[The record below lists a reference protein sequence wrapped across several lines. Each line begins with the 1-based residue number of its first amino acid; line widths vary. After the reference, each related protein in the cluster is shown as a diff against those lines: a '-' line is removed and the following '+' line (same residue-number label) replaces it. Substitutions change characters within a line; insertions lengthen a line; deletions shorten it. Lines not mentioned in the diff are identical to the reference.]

1 MQGIRAG
8 ERGDGP
14 SLADYL
20 RVLSRRRWIVLE
32 ALLLVPL
39 AAVLFSLNQ
48 ERLYESSAEV
58 LLSRENVAAN
68 LTGATDPRLF
78 EQADRIAQTQARL
91 ARVPAVVEAT
101 LDAAGRDDLTV
112 EEFLDNSEVSAS
124 TNADILVFRV
134 TDPARAQARRL
145 ATEYAREFTD
155 YRREL
160 DTASIASARREVQ
173 QRITEL
179 EASGE
184 RRTALHT
191 SLVEKEQQLATL
203 EALQTSNASVV
214 REATETEQVQP
225 RVIRNGILGLML
237 GLVIGVALAFLAE
250 AIDTRVRSADEIA
263 DRLGLPLLGRLP
275 EPARSLRNKDQL
287 AMLTKPSGV
296 EAEAFRM
303 LRTNLAFSLME
314 RDARTI
320 MITSAVEQEGKS
332 TSVANLAVALARA
345 GQRVALVDLDLRRP
359 YLGRFFG
366 LDGAPG
372 VTQVALGQVDLHEA
386 LVPFVADGSGGWDV
400 RSTAAHEATNGGRRV
415 DGTVFLLPAGAL
427 PPNPGEFV
435 ATQALADVLA
445 RLREEMDFVLIDS
458 PPLLHVGDAMV
469 LSARVDAVVVV
480 TRANLVRRRT
490 LEELRRVLDGIPA
503 QKLGFVLTGAEEE
516 AGYHYGYGLAYQH
529 ERERDSV
536 R

>member
-1 MQGIRAG
+1 VAGIRAG
-8 ERGDGP
+8 ERGDAP

-39 AAVLFSLNQ
+39 AAVLFSLSQ

-58 LLSRENVAAN
+58 LLSHENVAAS

-78 EQADRIAQTQARL
+78 EQADRVAQTQARL

-101 LDAAGRDDLTV
+101 LEAAGRDDLTV
-112 EEFLDNSEVSAS
+112 KDFLDRSEVTAS
-124 TNADILVFRV
+124 TNADILVFSV
-134 TDPARAQARRL
+134 TDPSRAQARRL
-145 ATEYAREFTD
+145 ATEYAREFTH
-155 YRREL
+155 YRLEL

-173 QRITEL
+173 QRIAEL
-179 EASGE
+179 EESGE

-203 EALQTSNASVV
+203 EALQTANASVV
-214 REATETEQVQP
+214 REASETEQVQP
-225 RVIRNGILGLML
+225 RVVRNGMLGLVL
-237 GLVIGVALAFLAE
+237 GLVIGVALAFLFD
-250 AIDTRVRSADEIA
+250 AIDTRVRSAEEIA
-263 DRLGLPLLGRLP
+263 ERLGLPLLGRLP
-275 EPARSLRNKDQL
+275 EPARKLRNRDQL
-287 AMLTKPSGV
+287 AMLTNPSGA

-303 LRTNLAFSLME
+303 LRTNLAFSLID
-314 RDARTI
+314 RDVRTI
-320 MITSAVEQEGKS
+320 MVTSAVEQEGKS
-332 TSVANLAVALARA
+332 TSVANLAVALARG

-366 LDGAPG
+366 LDGARG
-372 VTQVALGQVDLHEA
+372 VTQVALGHVDLHEA

-400 RSTAAHEATNGGRRV
+400 GSSQAAEATNGGRRV
-415 DGTVFLLPAGAL
+415 DGMVLVLPAGAL
-427 PPNPGEFV
+427 PPDPGEFM

-445 RLREEMDFVLIDS
+445 RLREETDFVLIDS
-458 PPLLHVGDAMV
+458 PPLLHVGDALA

-480 TRANLVRRRT
+480 ARANLVRRGV

-516 AGYHYGYGLAYQH
+516 AGYQYGYSSPYQH
-529 ERERDSV
+529 ERERDTV
-536 R
+536 G